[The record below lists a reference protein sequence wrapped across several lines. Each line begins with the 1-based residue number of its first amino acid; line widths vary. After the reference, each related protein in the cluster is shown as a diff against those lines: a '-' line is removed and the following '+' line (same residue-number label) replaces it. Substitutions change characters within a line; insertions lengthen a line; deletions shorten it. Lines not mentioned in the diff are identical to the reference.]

1 MRQPR
6 TVGDHAVVL
15 GASIAGL
22 CATRVASERF
32 RSVTMIDRD
41 DLSDEGESRRAVP
54 QGRHLH
60 LLLPAGAQLLERWFP
75 GILAE
80 LRSAGATEVDLC
92 HDFLWYQRGGA
103 QRRPQSHLR
112 APAMSR
118 PLLERLIRR
127 RVEAITNVTIRSHT
141 SAEGLTADE
150 GRTHITGV
158 RLGDGS
164 ILASD
169 LVVDATGRPARSV
182 AWIEELGYHGPE
194 TSQVHIDTRYVTS
207 VLRRTDIPARDWKAA
222 ACVGDPSTKRLA
234 ILLPIEDDRWI
245 LTIAGVHGEAAP
257 NEPARML
264 DYVRAFESPAIG
276 QILGSAERLGDAV
289 THRFPASQ
297 RRHVERLNR
306 FPDGWVLLGDSVCSF
321 NPIYGQGMTSAAQQA
336 AALGRALDRAGRVD
350 CRFARTYFRA
360 ASRIVASPWSIAVG
374 GDFTYPGT
382 TGKKPLGTDAVNRYM
397 ERVTRAAHHDDQV
410 VIRLS
415 EVISLLRGP
424 QVLLTPA
431 FALRVVRAARRRAPG
446 AAPTRPAG
454 TAAATGVGPEEA
466 RHV

>member
-32 RSVTMIDRD
+32 RSVTIVERD
-41 DLSDEGESRRAVP
+41 DLPEEGEPRRAVP

-80 LRSAGATEVDLC
+80 LHAAGATEVDLC
-92 HDFLWYQRGGA
+92 RDFLWYQSGGS
-103 QRRPQSHLR
+103 QRRPESRLR

-127 RVEAITNVTIRSHT
+127 RVEAIANVTIRTRT

-150 GRTHITGV
+150 GRTRITGV
-158 RLGDGS
+158 RLGDGRA
-164 ILASD
+164 LAGD
-169 LVVDATGRPARSV
+169 LVVDATGRAARSLG
-182 AWIEELGYHGPE
+182 WIEELGYDGLE

-207 VLRRTDIPARDWKAA
+207 VLRRADIPARDWKAA
-222 ACVGDPSTKRLA
+222 ACIGAPSTKRLA

-257 NEPARML
+257 TDPARML
-264 DYVRAFESPAIG
+264 DYVRGFESPAIA
-276 QILGSAERLGDAV
+276 QVLGTAERLGDAV
-289 THRFPASQ
+289 THRFAASQ
-297 RRHVERLNR
+297 RRHVERLRR
-306 FPDGWVLLGDSVCSF
+306 FPCGWVLLGDSVCSF

-336 AALGRALDRAGRVD
+336 AALGRTLDRAGRVD
-350 CRFARTYFRA
+350 RRFARAYFRA

-382 TGKKPLGTDAVNRYM
+382 TGKKPPGTDAVNRYM
-397 ERVTRAAHHDDQV
+397 ERVTRAGRHDDQV
-410 VIRLS
+410 VIRVN

-431 FALRVVRAARRRAPG
+431 FALRVLRAARRRPPD
-446 AAPTRPAG
+446 AAPTHPAG
-454 TAAATGVGPEEA
+454 AAAATGVRPGEGS
-466 RHV
+466 RV